1 MMRIR
6 PYLTV
11 FRMRFALMLQ
21 YRAAALAGFGT
32 QCWWGFIKV
41 MVFAAFFRSSI
52 AHQPM
57 SLAQSITYVWLGQA
71 FLALLP
77 WTADPDIAEMVR
89 TGNVAYDRLRPL
101 DTYFF
106 WYARAM
112 AWMAARAL
120 PRCAMMFAFACLVVP
135 LLGMGAWRL
144 RMPSSLE
151 SAALFAAA
159 MAAEVLLSSA
169 LVMIVN
175 LGCVVTLSDRGAT
188 TLMVPFVLVL
198 SGSIVPLPFFP
209 NWMQPFLFFQPFAGL
224 VDIPYRI
231 YFGGLTGWIAIAGLA
246 QMLAWTIVLVLGGHR
261 TMSAA
266 MNRLQVQGS

>member
-1 MMRIR
+1 MR

-21 YRAAALAGFGT
+21 YRAAAIAGFGT
-32 QCWWGFIKV
+32 QVWWGFIKV
-41 MVFAAFFRSSI
+41 MVFAAFFSSSL

-57 SLAQSITYVWLGQA
+57 NLADAITYVWLGQA
-71 FLALLP
+71 FLVLLP
-77 WTADPDIAEMVR
+77 WTADPEIAEMVR

-112 AWMAARAL
+112 AWMVARAA
-120 PRCAMMFAFACLVVP
+120 PRCAMMFAFAAI
-135 LLGMGAWRL
+135 LLPVIGLGDWRL
-144 RMPSSLE
+144 RMPPSLAA
-151 SAALFAAA
+151 AALFAGA
-159 MAAEVLLSSA
+159 MAGVAMLSSA

-175 LGCVVTLSDRGAT
+175 LGCVITLSERGANA
-188 TLMVPFVLVL
+188 LIVPLVLVL

-231 YFGGLTGWIAIAGLA
+231 YFGGLTGWIAIAGLT
-246 QMLAWTIVLVLGGHR
+246 QMLGWTIVLVFGGHR
-261 TMSAA
+261 AMTAA
-266 MNRLQVQGS
+266 MNRLQVQGG